1 MMVHIILSD
10 NEGSQGFIEVSMNNK
25 GSTMVLLII
34 VIVLVIVL
42 GASVLNVSVNQ
53 YAIKKFNID
62 SKQAFYISETGL
74 NEAYVKS
81 CVLIDE
87 SIIKAVQM
95 AEDYLLL
102 NPSNKNEADNI
113 FMANYKIYLRTNI
126 GNRIEIAANP
136 SVEIWND
143 DTLVF
148 IDDALT
154 IILKSSYFHENNVD
168 KVTGVELVIS
178 VPDFN
183 DVSDGSYDARNYI
196 QFQNWNS

>member
-1 MMVHIILSD
+1 
-10 NEGSQGFIEVSMNNK
+10 
-25 GSTMVLLII
+25 
-34 VIVLVIVL
+34 LVIVL

-74 NEAYVKS
+74 NEAYVKA

-87 SIIKAVQM
+87 SIIKALLM
-95 AEDYLLL
+95 AKGYLLL
-102 NPSNKNEADNI
+102 NPLNEIEAENTFI
-113 FMANYKIYLRTNI
+113 TNYIDYLKTNI
-126 GNRIEIAANP
+126 ENIIETAANP

-154 IILKSSYFHENNVD
+154 VILKSSYLHENNID

-183 DVSDGSYDARNYI
+183 DVSEGIYDVKNYI
-196 QFQNWNS
+196 CFKNWNS

>member
-42 GASVLNVSVNQ
+42 GTSLLNIAVKQ
-53 YAIKKFNID
+53 YAIERFNID

-183 DVSDGSYDARNYI
+183 DVSEGIYDVKNYI
-196 QFQNWNS
+196 CFKNWNS

>member
-1 MMVHIILSD
+1 
-10 NEGSQGFIEVSMNNK
+10 MNNK
-25 GSTMVLLII
+25 GSTLVLLVI
-34 VIVLVIVL
+34 VIALIFVL
-42 GASVLNVSVNQ
+42 GASVLNVAVKH

-62 SKQAFYISETGL
+62 SKRSFYISETGL

-87 SIIKAVQM
+87 SIIKALQM
-95 AEDYLLL
+95 AEEHLSL
-102 NPSNKNEADNI
+102 NPLNKVEAENI
-113 FMANYKIYLRTNI
+113 FITNYTIYLRTNI
-126 GNRIEIAANP
+126 ENRIEAAANP

-143 DTLVF
+143 DTLLF

-154 IILKSSYFHENNVD
+154 VILKSSYLHENNVN

-183 DVSDGSYDARNYI
+183 DVSAGSYDARNYI

>member
-1 MMVHIILSD
+1 
-10 NEGSQGFIEVSMNNK
+10 MNNK

-34 VIVLVIVL
+34 VIALIIVL
-42 GASVLNVSVNQ
+42 GTSVLNVAVKQ
-53 YAIKKFNID
+53 YEIKKFNID

-74 NEAYVKS
+74 NEAFVKS
-81 CVLIDE
+81 CALIDE
-87 SIIKAVQM
+87 STIKALQM
-95 AEDYLLL
+95 AEEHLLL
-102 NPSNKNEADNI
+102 NP
-113 FMANYKIYLRTNI
+113 L
-126 GNRIEIAANP
+126 NRIEAENIFIMSYKGYLRANIENKIEAASNP

-143 DTLVF
+143 DTLCF

-154 IILKSSYFHENNVD
+154 VVLKSSYLHENNID
-168 KVTGVELVIS
+168 KITGVELVIS

>member
-1 MMVHIILSD
+1 
-10 NEGSQGFIEVSMNNK
+10 MNNK
-25 GSTMVLLII
+25 GSTLVLLVI
-34 VIVLVIVL
+34 VIALVIVL

-74 NEAYVKS
+74 NEAYVKA

-154 IILKSSYFHENNVD
+154 VILKSSYLHENNID

-183 DVSDGSYDARNYI
+183 DVSEGIYDVKNYI
-196 QFQNWNS
+196 CFKNWNS

>member
-1 MMVHIILSD
+1 MK
-10 NEGSQGFIEVSMNNK
+10 NK
-25 GSTMVLLII
+25 GSTMVLLVI
-34 VIVLVIVL
+34 VIALIIVL
-42 GASVLNVSVNQ
+42 GASVLNIAVKQ

-74 NEAYVKS
+74 NESYVKS
-81 CVLIDE
+81 CLLIDE
-87 SIIKAVQM
+87 SIRKALQR

-102 NPSNKNEADNI
+102 NPLDKIEAENI
-113 FMANYKIYLRTNI
+113 FITKYKIYLRTNI
-126 GNRIEIAANP
+126 ENRIEVVSNP

-143 DTLVF
+143 DTLAF
-148 IDDALT
+148 IDDEVT
-154 IILKSSYFHENNVD
+154 VILKSSYLHENDVD

-183 DVSDGSYDARNYI
+183 DVSDGSYDVRNYI